1 MSREGNKVIGFR
13 TTAIAVAIVLVG
25 AWGIAQSAV
34 GDIHVVVGTG
44 KSGFNSAE
52 ERAVYTELN
61 VPSMVFPDPAGR
73 LYVVDTSNN
82 RIRLVTPDGRIQSV
96 AGNGQRIYSKD
107 GLHVL
112 KTGLMTPSSVF
123 VDGAGYLYISEWSG
137 HRIRRVDPDGR
148 VWTVAGNGQ
157 SGYVGEGLNAKE
169 TSLWTPGRIFI
180 DKNGNLY
187 VSEWHAQR
195 VRRIGPDGIITTVAG
210 NGRSGYEGDGGPATE
225 ASLQSPNGIFVDNNG
240 VLYIAD
246 LGNSCV
252 RRVDPDG
259 TITTVAGTGT
269 ADWSG
274 DGGPATDAQLDRPSG
289 VFVDS
294 AGNLFIADTRNKR
307 VRKVDSQGII
317 QTVAG
322 GGELAPHD
330 EGPATESLLRSP
342 SDVFVD
348 PAGNLYITDG
358 SLHMVRRVEGIA
370 APTILAA
377 QLPGARPF
385 YHPEPIGLRDALRVF
400 TSYGSRI
407 NTDGFDPRLDFEPDG
422 HITIGDL
429 PGVLKAAIGF

>member
-1 MSREGNKVIGFR
+1 MSREGNKVIGSR

-34 GDIHVVVGTG
+34 GDIH
-44 KSGFNSAE
+44 
-52 ERAVYTELN
+52 
-61 VPSMVFPDPAGR
+61 
-73 LYVVDTSNN
+73 
-82 RIRLVTPDGRIQSV
+82 V

-195 VRRIGPDGIITTVAG
+195 VRRISPDGIITTVAG

-322 GGELAPHD
+322 GGELAP
-330 EGPATESLLRSP
+330 
-342 SDVFVD
+342 
-348 PAGNLYITDG
+348 TDG